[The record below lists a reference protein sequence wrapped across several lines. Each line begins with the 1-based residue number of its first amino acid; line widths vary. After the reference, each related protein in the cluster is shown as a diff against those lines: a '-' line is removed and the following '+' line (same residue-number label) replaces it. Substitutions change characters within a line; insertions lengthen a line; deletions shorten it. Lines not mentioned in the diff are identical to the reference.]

1 MYFSECVL
9 KLVFINTR
17 FKMVETLFRAI
28 KLLGNNV
35 DARYFE
41 VLTKVGMKIS
51 IFLNVRP

>member
-9 KLVFINTR
+9 KLVFINTT

-28 KLLGNNV
+28 KLQGNNV

-41 VLTKVGMKIS
+41 VLTEVGMKIS